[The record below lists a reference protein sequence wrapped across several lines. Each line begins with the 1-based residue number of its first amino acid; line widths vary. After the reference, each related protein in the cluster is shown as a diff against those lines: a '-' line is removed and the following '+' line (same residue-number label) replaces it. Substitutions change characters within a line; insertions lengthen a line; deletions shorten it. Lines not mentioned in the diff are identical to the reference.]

1 MSSQNLDQILN
12 NIARHI
18 SLDKKEIEYF
28 TSILNHK
35 AINRKKFLLHEGDI
49 CYHTNYVIKGC
60 LRVYNIDERGITHI
74 SVFAIEDYW
83 IADLYSFLTQTPA
96 TLNIDALEDTEVFQI
111 TKSNMEELYAEVPKF
126 ERFFRI
132 MHQKAFIAQHQR
144 LMKNISSTAEEQYFQ
159 FKKKY
164 PNLES
169 RIPQKQIAAY
179 LGITPEFL
187 SMIKKRL
194 AKG

>member
-1 MSSQNLDQILN
+1 MKIDLILKN
-12 NIARHI
+12 VVRHI
-18 SLDKKEIEYF
+18 SLDPEELEYF
-28 TSILNHK
+28 TSILEHK
-35 AINRKKFLLHEGDI
+35 VIKRKKFLLQQGEI
-49 CYHTNYVIKGC
+49 CRYTNFVIRGC
-60 LRVYNIDERGITHI
+60 LRVYSIDERGLVHI
-74 SVFAIEDYW
+74 SLFAIEDYW

-111 TKSNMEELYAEVPKF
+111 SQTNMEKLYVEVPKF

-132 MHQKAFIAQHQR
+132 MHQNAFIAQHQR
-144 LMKNISSTAEEQYFQ
+144 LMKNISSTAEEQYLQ
-159 FKKKY
+159 FRKKY
-164 PNLES
+164 PNLDL

-187 SMIKKRL
+187 SMLKRKL